1 MTITKVSS
9 HSTQKFFHPRLWFE
23 KIMALIVLA
32 NYSLVI
38 FDLSY
43 IPLRDF
49 WLQGRVQVYIKI
61 GTFEREI
68 PQPPLKLIPES
79 ISNIILNYDIIKGIE
94 PYRDTAKYLQ
104 KVDDLNEALNRSVN
118 QQVLSNSNQSGNDNA
133 EEDINKILADLRQ
146 QSLQMLD
153 QNPFQIANKTGTLE
167 RIKNKMREHV
177 FGTKES
183 SAREAFQT
191 FWSADNFRKNGWRD
205 ELNFFDEQIEPLIA
219 TNYYRPVGESGEP
232 VDNFGLLDTP
242 FFLLFLVEFLARTWL
257 ISRRHTGV
265 SWFDAMLW
273 RWYDIFLLIPLFR
286 FLRIIPLTIRL
297 DQARLIDLKAIK
309 KQASQGFVAGIAQD
323 ITEVVIIQIVD
334 QIQGTI
340 KDGTVRNILI
350 QQNAK
355 QYIDINDVNETAEL
369 VKLMANLIINK
380 VIPEIR
386 PEAEE
391 FLRYN
396 VGKALIQTP
405 AYQGIENLPGVKT
418 MQHQLTERLV
428 SQLYQGLSV
437 GLQGLL
443 IEDPEFD
450 RLLERLIE
458 KFGDSFGNEL
468 QAEHSI
474 EQIEFLLK
482 DLLEEIKI
490 NYVQNLSKENVED
503 ILEQTRTL
511 RQKTEFTY
519 PKT

>member
-9 HSTQKFFHPRLWFE
+9 DSQKKFFRPRLWFE
-23 KIMALIVLA
+23 KVMALIVLT

-38 FDLSY
+38 FDLTY

-49 WLQGRVQVYIKI
+49 WLQGRVQFYIKI

-68 PQPPLKLIPES
+68 PKPPLRVIPQS
-79 ISNIILNYDIIKGIE
+79 ISNMITNYDIIKGIE
-94 PYRDTAKYLQ
+94 PYRDTAQYLQ
-104 KVDDLNEALNRSVN
+104 RVEDLNEALNQSVSE
-118 QQVLSNSNQSGNDNA
+118 QVFSNSNQVENNNTQESID
-133 EEDINKILADLRQ
+133 KILADLRK
-146 QSLQMLD
+146 QSTQMLE

-167 RIKNKMREHV
+167 RIKNKMRQQV
-177 FGTKES
+177 FGTEES
-183 SAREAFQT
+183 SATEAFQT
-191 FWSADNFRKNGWRD
+191 FWSVENFQENGWRNQ
-205 ELNFFDEQIEPLIA
+205 LNFFDEQIEPLIA
-219 TNYYRPVGESGEP
+219 TNYYRPVGESGDP

-242 FFLLFLVEFLARTWL
+242 FFLLFLAEFLARTWL

-297 DQARLIDLKAIK
+297 DQANLINLKAIK

-323 ITEVVIIQIVD
+323 ITEVVIIQVVN

-340 KDGTVRNILI
+340 KDGTVRNILV
-350 QQNAK
+350 QQNANP
-355 QYIDINDVNETAEL
+355 YIDINDVDETSEL
-369 VKLMANLIINK
+369 VKLMANLVINK

-396 VGKALIQTP
+396 VDKALTQTP
-405 AYQGIENLPGVKT
+405 AYQGLENVPGMKV

-428 SQLYQGLSV
+428 SQLYQGVSV

-450 RLLERLIE
+450 RLLEKLVE
-458 KFGDSFGNEL
+458 KFSHSLGSEL
-468 QAEHSI
+468 QAEQSI
-474 EQIEFLLK
+474 EQIESLLN

-490 NYVQNLSKENVED
+490 NYVQNLSQENIEN
-503 ILEQTRTL
+503 ILEQTRAL
-511 RQKTEFTY
+511 RQEADVTHY
-519 PKT
+519 Q